1 MTATPPD
8 NATLRRRHR
17 LQAVGADGALALT
30 VALVAV
36 FCAWPI
42 VAMLARSLDG
52 GPAAAAARFAKVL
65 GDSSPLIAN
74 SLFCGML
81 AAALSCAVALAVAVV
96 GAFGP
101 RRLGTAARGAALLS
115 MVSPPFLASLAYIQL
130 FGRRGLVT
138 HGLLGLSCDPY
149 GWLGIVVMQGLFFC
163 AVNVMLLQA
172 SISRIDRRLMAAA
185 ADLGASGTRVFL
197 DVVMPLVRPTLAAC
211 FLLTFV
217 RSVSDYGTPVVIGG
231 AFETVASR
239 IYVQLT
245 GYGDLAGA
253 AVLNICLLACAVAAS
268 GARRHLDAKAER
280 LVAGTMG
287 EGDAGTWRLTG
298 PAAAVLSCVACA
310 FAAFVAVLYLAI
322 VRCAFV
328 RGMGWGAPFT
338 LENFRHLV
346 DFDLAP
352 LGRGMA
358 YGALAA
364 LVGCALG
371 AAVAYFCHRRHVA
384 GSPLLSFAAAM
395 PYMLPGT
402 CLGLGY
408 ILSFN
413 SGPLKL
419 TGTGAVIVAVLAAR
433 QLTVSVDAFSNAL
446 GQVPRDLDRAAA
458 DLGAGELTCFSSV
471 LWPNLR
477 EAVAVSLL
485 NGFSSAM
492 MAYGAVVFLVAPSTK
507 TGIVQLFDALSG
519 GRYGYAAAI
528 AVVLIAITLA
538 VDLVSWRLAGRGRR

>member
-1 MTATPPD
+1 
-8 NATLRRRHR
+8 
-17 LQAVGADGALALT
+17 VGADGALALT

-253 AVLNICLLACAVAAS
+253 AVLNICLLACAVAAY

-384 GSPLLSFAAAM
+384 GSPLLSFA
-395 PYMLPGT
+395 
-402 CLGLGY
+402 
-408 ILSFN
+408 
-413 SGPLKL
+413 
-419 TGTGAVIVAVLAAR
+419 VAVRAAR

>member
-1 MTATPPD
+1 MRPD
-8 NATLRRRHR
+8 PTDTGARRLGLA
-17 LQAVGADGALALT
+17 LQGAGADGVLAVT
-30 VALVAV
+30 VAVVAV
-36 FCAWPI
+36 FSVWP
-42 VAMLARSLDG
+42 VAAMLARSLDG
-52 GPAAAAARFAKVL
+52 GPAEALARYASIL
-65 GDSSPLIAN
+65 GSSAPLVWN
-74 SLFCGML
+74 SLFTGAL
-81 AAALSCAVALAVAVV
+81 ASALSCAVALAVAVM

-101 RRLGTAARGAALLS
+101 QGLGAVSRGAALLS
-115 MVSPPFLASLAYIQL
+115 MVSPPFVASLAYIQL

-138 HGLLGLSCDPY
+138 HGLLGISGDPY
-149 GWLGIVVMQGLFFC
+149 GWVGIVVMQGLFFC
-163 AVNVMLLQA
+163 AVNVMLLSA
-172 SISRIDRRLMAAA
+172 SLSRIDRRLMAAA
-185 ADLGASGTRVFL
+185 ADLGASRGRVFA

-217 RSVSDYGTPVVIGG
+217 RSISDYGTPVVIGG

-245 GYGDLAGA
+245 GYSDLAGA
-253 AVLNICLLACAVAAS
+253 AVLDVCLLVCAVAVYA
-268 GARRHLDAKAER
+268 ARRRLDARADR
-280 LVAGTMG
+280 LAAGTMDG
-287 EGDAGTWRLTG
+287 GGAGAWRLTG
-298 PAAAVLSCVACA
+298 PAGWALGAVAAA
-310 FAAFVAVLYLAI
+310 FSAFVAVLYLAI

-328 RGMGWGAPFT
+328 RGMGWDAPFT

-352 LGRGMA
+352 LLRGMA

-364 LVGCALG
+364 VAGCAVG
-371 AAVAYFCHRRHVA
+371 AAVAYFCHRRRVP
-384 GSPLLSFAAAM
+384 GSGLLSFAAAM

-419 TGTGAVIVAVLAAR
+419 TGTGAVIVAVLATK

-446 GQVPRDLDRAAA
+446 AQVPRDLDRAAA
-458 DLGAGELTCFSSV
+458 DLGAGELSRYADV

-492 MAYGAVVFLVAPSTK
+492 MAYGAVVFLVSPSTK

-519 GRYGYAAAI
+519 GRYGQAAAI

-538 VDLVSWRLAGRGRR
+538 VDLLSWRLTRRRRH